1 MASKLTN
8 ADLQKVYENQT
19 NIPFKVIGINEKG
32 FVARIYGFK
41 AFVSF
46 QHMPFYYENY
56 QAWEFLFP
64 LFKEILFF
72 AKIHAIIGEGEC
84 YLLDANISQF
94 KTIELNHKTS
104 YKGIIIQKTPS
115 YCLIE
120 MGASFNWKYGSI
132 KGLLPNSK
140 LDQII
145 YFKGLNIG
153 DPVSV
158 YVYDKHPK
166 GDYLVQGAL
175 SSRDWETAS
184 IWEML
189 DKKTIAIVTFHGK
202 KKVFIVEGKYKGE
215 IITDKK
221 KYKNSVF
228 LRHAVKG
235 MVDRLKEGDE
245 IPVQVIRINEN
256 LQTLELRWIIDEEIE
271 EQELST
277 TRNTIANIV
286 GASISFSTFQDD

>member
-1 MASKLTN
+1 MASKLSN
-8 ADLQKVYENQT
+8 ADLQQVYENQT
-19 NIPFKVIGINEKG
+19 NIPFKIIGINEKG

-46 QHMPFYYENY
+46 HHMPFYYENN

-72 AKIHAIIGEGEC
+72 AKIYAIIGEGEC
-84 YLLDANISQF
+84 YLLNANISQF
-94 KTIELNHKTS
+94 KTVELNHKTS
-104 YKGIIIQKTPS
+104 YKGIIIHKTSS

-145 YFKGLNIG
+145 YLKDLNIG
-153 DPVSV
+153 DSVSV
-158 YVYDKHPK
+158 YVYDKHQK
-166 GDYLVQGAL
+166 GGYLVQGAI

-184 IWEML
+184 IWELL
-189 DKKTIAIVTFHGK
+189 DKKAIAKVTFHGK
-202 KKVFIVEGKYKGE
+202 KRVYIVDGKYKGN
-215 IITDKK
+215 IIIDKK
-221 KYKNSVF
+221 SYKNSIF

-235 MVDRLKEGDE
+235 MVNRLQEGEE
-245 IPVQVIRINEN
+245 IHVQVIRINEN
-256 LQTLELRWIIDEEIE
+256 LQTLELRWIIDEEVE

-277 TRNTIANIV
+277 TRNTIANII
-286 GASISFSTFQDD
+286 GNSISFSTFKDD